1 MIGQRTPPSG
11 VSVVYHFDLT
21 VEVFDDGSASAGL
34 SDPGTLGGTIATS
47 YAETAER
54 ALEALAA
61 AICLHDVDAPDPYRY
76 ETPPWDQQ

>member
-1 MIGQRTPPSG
+1 MSRSQTPPCG
-11 VSVVYHFDLT
+11 VSVVYHFDLM

-34 SDPGTLGGTIATS
+34 SDPGTFGGTIATS

-61 AICLHDVDAPDPYRY
+61 SLCIHDVEPADRYRY